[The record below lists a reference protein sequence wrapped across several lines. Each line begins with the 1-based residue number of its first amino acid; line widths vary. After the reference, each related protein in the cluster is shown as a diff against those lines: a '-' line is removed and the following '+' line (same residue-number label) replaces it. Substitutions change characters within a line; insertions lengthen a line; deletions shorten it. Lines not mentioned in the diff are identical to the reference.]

1 MGNGEG
7 ELTCPNCGFV
17 HDYVRGRCPR
27 CGLQNIPEGKPP
39 SGCTR
44 LGIGCFFFPIGAIGS
59 CVATYLFNDSPVGG
73 FLGSANA
80 SLVAALVGGVLAVWA
95 IDNYLMGSAAKNAA
109 AREKQDAAIRAEHQQ
124 KQGVG
129 SEITAVNETEEP
141 PANKE
146 TL

>member
-1 MGNGEG
+1 M
-7 ELTCPNCGFV
+7 TCPNCGFV

-59 CVATYLFNDSPVGG
+59 CVASYWFKESALGRFFGGTDLSPI
-73 FLGSANA
+73 
-80 SLVAALVGGVLAVWA
+80 AALVGGVLAVWA

-109 AREKQDAAIRAEHQQ
+109 AREKQDAAIRAELQQ
-124 KQGVG
+124 KQGMG
-129 SEITAVNETEEP
+129 SETTSVNEAEESST
-141 PANKE
+141 NKE